1 MAEDC
6 IINKLSWNISHYP
19 NAASYIQPAFDDGDE
34 NDVHFVAL
42 PDEDWETIVFQEETV
57 IKVLQLKHFFK
68 SLNSFLIHFPTCQV
82 NTVLHNSTVVNI
94 VRKCIHTC
102 AKFIVQ

>member
-57 IKVLQLKHFFK
+57 IKVLQLNKFVSYFIDLFK
-68 SLNSFLIHFPTCQV
+68 QTKRVQIRKNY
-82 NTVLHNSTVVNI
+82 NI
-94 VRKCIHTC
+94 
-102 AKFIVQ
+102 

>member
-57 IKVLQLKHFFK
+57 IKVLQLNTFVLYFIDVFK
-68 SLNSFLIHFPTCQV
+68 QTKRVQIRKKIIRYKQKT
-82 NTVLHNSTVVNI
+82 LHMIN
-94 VRKCIHTC
+94 KW
-102 AKFIVQ
+102 